1 MMPQLDLQLP
11 LNALHVQLDYIVLME
26 PRDLIIVNQDIF
38 VVVEQ
43 QYLFQLELT
52 EQIQIIYAH

>member
-11 LNALHVQLDYIVLME
+11 LNALHAQLDYIVLME

-43 QYLFQLELT
+43 LYLFQLELT

>member
-1 MMPQLDLQLP
+1 MMHQLDLQLP